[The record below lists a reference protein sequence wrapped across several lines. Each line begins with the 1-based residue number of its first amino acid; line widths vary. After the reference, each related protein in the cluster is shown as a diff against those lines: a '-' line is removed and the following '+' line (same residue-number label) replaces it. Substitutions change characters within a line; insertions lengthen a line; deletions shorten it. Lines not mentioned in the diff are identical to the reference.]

1 MMNRTS
7 ILVLTLAAL
16 LVVFATSRPAWSQ
29 ATGSFGSI
37 EGSIT
42 DQQGAAVASAKVS
55 ITSKATGASITPS
68 VSGAG
73 VYSSGPLTPGE
84 YVLKVEATSFKTIQS
99 PVLVQVGNIANG
111 SLVLEIGP
119 ANTVIS
125 VEGTSVELNTEQAT
139 VQGVVTQDQIQNLP
153 INGRNFLDLAQLEP
167 GVQIQDGGNFDPTK
181 NGFSSISFG
190 GRFGRTARI
199 ELDGIDISDETVGTT
214 TQNVPVSAINEFQIS
229 QSSLDLSTEL
239 TSSGSVNVSTVAG
252 SNEFHG
258 GGFFQWRGDQTGARI
273 GPVGSAALYDRR
285 QYGADL
291 GGPILKD
298 KLFFYG
304 AWEKTTQATAS
315 SVDLTS
321 GPFLPLSGT
330 LPTPFLDNM
339 LFGRLDWQIS
349 PNYRMFYRFDY
360 EHGDDIA
367 GFVPNTYSPF
377 GNIDYTPTHVV
388 GLDFTTGSFTHAFRF
403 GYMKF
408 RNGIGNALSPSAL
421 PDPVP
426 NVMLAIGNI
435 STSCEG
441 AGDIVCF
448 GPNTLAP
455 QETFQQNL
463 QFKYDGSKILGAHI
477 LRYGVGFNRIRGGGF
492 ASFFGIAPAVR
503 SLFNSTNFDPDGADP
518 MHPFGDGIADQGP
531 FPALDPT
538 IGPASNPLNWPVN
551 RILMGN
557 GFGCSTETPAFG
569 FDCGGQ
575 HDNRFQAYLGDSWK
589 LRPNLTLT
597 YGLRYVHDT
606 GRSDSDSPAIPCPAD
621 VTFPCSG
628 ALLDNLTPGLGRRVN
643 QPDLNFAPQIGIAWS
658 PGSSSK
664 TVIRAGAGIYY
675 ENAVFN
681 NVLFDRPT
689 RLATGLFFGESPLL
703 CSGGLGSL
711 NFPGQADP
719 VTSINGKDIATQI
732 CGQPIGNVANDIADL
747 QTAFQ
752 TATIAAGASGNG
764 AYLGNT
770 LTSGVE
776 AGPMYG
782 PNYRTPRSYQM
793 NIGIQRQLGHNTVLS
808 VDYLRNV
815 GLHTLLAI
823 DRNNDGD
830 ARFLDMAGAQGAIST
845 TLGFCGVATINAAI
859 GGCPSDPLGPD
870 DAAALADAGTP
881 YTLRPAVIGDFAANG
896 LSSGSLLFGGDPA
909 GAGSVAFPGRN
920 PNFGIIQLLEPVGRS
935 MYNALDIEL
944 KSDLHSPVPG
954 VKHLN
959 VDISYSLSRYTG
971 PTQDGDFINIPANNI
986 NPNAFN
992 GPNGLDRTH
1001 QLSAGVVTELP
1012 FGTRMSFTTHWETAL
1027 PQNIF
1032 FTNPGN
1038 AEDVFQYDTTG
1049 DGLTADVPVPGSKL
1063 GSFGRDVKAGD
1074 LQKFLEK
1081 YSDKFG
1087 GQLTPAGLALVNAGL
1102 FTSDQLKSL
1111 CAVTPSL
1118 NPTPSC
1124 GDPNGAAGADG
1135 LQLPSVVPNEVGND
1149 AFFTF
1154 DLRFAWDL
1162 KPIRRFERLTIEPQV
1177 NIFNLFNRHNYNGPN
1192 GLLAESLDST
1202 GSPGAINTTTRATR
1216 SPELIGLGT
1225 GTFAEGAPRTI
1236 EFGFKLT
1243 F

>member
-1 MMNRTS
+1 MNRRSTFAFLA
-7 ILVLTLAAL
+7 ITLLMMVCAG
-16 LVVFATSRPAWSQ
+16 FQPAWSQ
-29 ATGSFGSI
+29 ATGSYGSI
-37 EGSIT
+37 EGTIS
-42 DQQGAAVASAKVS
+42 DPQGAAISAARVS
-55 ITSKATGASITPS
+55 ITSKATGATLTPS
-68 VSGAG
+68 VSSGG
-73 VYSSGPLTPGE
+73 VFNSGPLTPGN
-84 YVLKVEATSFKTIQS
+84 YVLKVEAANFKTLQS

-111 SLVLEIGP
+111 SVTMELGP
-119 ANTVIS
+119 ASTVIS

-239 TSSGSVNVSTVAG
+239 TSSGSVNVSTVSG
-252 SNEFHG
+252 SNQFHG

-273 GPVGSAALYDRR
+273 GPIGSAALYDRR

-321 GPFLPLSGT
+321 GPFVGLSGT

-349 PNYRMFYRFDY
+349 ANYKLFYRFDY
-360 EHGDDIA
+360 EHGDDIS

-377 GNIDYTPTHVV
+377 GNVDYTPTHVV
-388 GLDFTTGSFTHAFRF
+388 GLDFTTGTFTHAIRF

-408 RNGIGNALSPSAL
+408 RNGIGNALSPDAL

-426 NVMLAIGNI
+426 NIMLAIGNV

-441 AGDIVCF
+441 AGDEVCF

-455 QETFQQNL
+455 QETFQQNV
-463 QFKYDGSKILGAHI
+463 QFKYDGSKVLGTHI

-503 SLFNSTNFDPDGADP
+503 SLFNSTNFNPARTGVADE
-518 MHPFGDGIADQGP
+518 GP
-531 FPALDPT
+531 FPALDPS

-551 RILMGN
+551 RIFMGN

-589 LRPNLTLT
+589 IKPNVTLT
-597 YGLRYVHDT
+597 YGLRYVRDT

-621 VTFPCSG
+621 VDFPCTG
-628 ALLDNLTPGLGRRVN
+628 ALLDNLTPGLGKRIN
-643 QPDLNFAPQIGIAWS
+643 QPDLNFAPQIGVAWA
-658 PGSSSK
+658 PGSSGK
-664 TVIRAGAGIYY
+664 MVIRAGAGIYY

-689 RLATGLFFGESPLL
+689 RLASGLFFGESPLL
-703 CSGGLGSL
+703 CAGGLGSL
-711 NFPGQADP
+711 NFPGQAAP

-732 CGQPIGNVANDIADL
+732 CGKPIGSVANDIADL

-752 TATIAAGASGNG
+752 EATASAGAAANG

-830 ARFLDMAGAQGAIST
+830 ARFLDKNGALAAISATNDQFGCGTAT
-845 TLGFCGVATINAAI
+845 TTAAI
-859 GGCPSDPLGPD
+859 NCAISGVNNEGVG
-870 DAAALADAGTP
+870 AL
-881 YTLRPAVIGDFAANG
+881 IGDYANNG
-896 LSSGSLLFGGDPA
+896 LSSGSLFDGGDPA
-909 GAGSVAFPGRN
+909 GAGTVAFPGRN
-920 PNFGIIQLLEPVGRS
+920 PNFGILQLLEPVGRS
-935 MYNALDIEL
+935 MYNALDVEL
-944 KSDLHSPVPG
+944 KSDLHSPIPG

-959 VDISYSLSRYTG
+959 VDISYSLSRYTS
-971 PTQDGDFINIPANNI
+971 PAQDGDFINTPANNI

-1001 QLSAGVVTELP
+1001 QLAAGVVTELP

-1049 DGLTADVPVPGSKL
+1049 DGLTTNVPVPGSKI

-1081 YSDKFG
+1081 YSDKYG
-1087 GQLTPAGLALVNAGL
+1087 GQLTPAGEALVTAGL
-1102 FTSDQLKSL
+1102 FTADQLKSI
-1111 CAVTPSL
+1111 CAVMPSL
-1118 NPTPSC
+1118 NPSPQC
-1124 GDPNGAAGADG
+1124 NANGNASQDG
-1135 LQLPSVVPNEVGND
+1135 LQLTPVVPHEVGND

-1154 DLRFAWDL
+1154 DMRFAWDL
-1162 KPIRRFERLTIEPQV
+1162 HPIRRYESFTIEPQI
-1177 NIFNLFNRHNYNGPN
+1177 NIFNIFNRHNYNGPN
-1192 GLLAESLDST
+1192 GLLSQSLDSS
-1202 GSPGAINTTTRATR
+1202 GSSGAINDTTRADR
-1216 SPELIGLGT
+1216 SPQLIGLGT